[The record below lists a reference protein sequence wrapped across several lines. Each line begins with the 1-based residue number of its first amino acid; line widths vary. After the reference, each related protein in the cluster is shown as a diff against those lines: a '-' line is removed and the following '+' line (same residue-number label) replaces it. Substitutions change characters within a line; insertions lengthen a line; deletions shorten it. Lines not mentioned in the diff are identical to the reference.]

1 MLVRMKIR
9 RINGD
14 ERLTH
19 AFPLQAYAFEASPA
33 PLEDAA
39 KYRGYLPFQEDS
51 VTLVAEEDGTSL
63 AAVSAVPMRQNV
75 RGTLHPMAG
84 VASVAVHPLARRRG
98 HVRTLLTRLLGD
110 MRDGG
115 HAVSALYPFRPS
127 FYERFGYV
135 GLPKRRRVTFA
146 PRDLASLVRADLPGE
161 VTWER
166 IGTGYDAYRAFTLRL
181 AERRHGFAVFPD
193 SRAER
198 LRADDAHWVLTARV
212 DGEVAAAATYR
223 ITGFGAEMEVDDLLT
238 TTPLSRTLLLQFF
251 ARHVDQVEKVTARV
265 AADELPEL
273 WATDLEVVT
282 ESRTRIP
289 NMNAPMARVLAVAPL
304 AGTAV
309 GPGRVVVEVV
319 DDPFIAGTYLLDGH
333 GGRLEVGGDASGV
346 PRATLRAAGLSA
358 LVYGVLDPDE
368 LPLRGFGAVPA
379 DAGAELR
386 TLFPRAVPYV
396 FADF

>member
-1 MLVRMKIR
+1 MEIR
-9 RINGD
+9 QISSE

-33 PLEDAA
+33 PLEEAA
-39 KYRGYLPFQEDS
+39 KYRGYLPFQEDN
-51 VTLVAEEDGTSL
+51 VTLVVEEDGTSL
-63 AAVSAVPMRQNV
+63 AAVSVVPMRQNV

-84 VASVAVHPLARRRG
+84 VSGVAVHPLARRRG

-110 MRDGG
+110 MRDDG
-115 HAVSALYPFRPS
+115 HPVSALYPFRAS

-135 GLPKRRRVTFA
+135 GLPKRRRVTFHPA
-146 PRDLASLVRADLPGE
+146 DLGHLVRADLPGE

-181 AERRHGFAVFPD
+181 AAERHGFAVFPD
-193 SRAER
+193 VRAER
-198 LRADDAHWVLTARV
+198 LRADDAHWLVTARV
-212 DGEVAAAATYR
+212 DGEVAGAAAYR
-223 ITGFGAEMEVDDLLT
+223 ITGHGAEMQVDDLLT

-251 ARHVDQVEKVTARV
+251 ARHVDQVDRV
-265 AADELPEL
+265 VAGIGADELPEL
-273 WATDLEVVT
+273 WATDLGTVT

-289 NMNAPMARVLAVAPL
+289 HMNAPMARVLAVPPL
-304 AGTAV
+304 AGTPV

-319 DDPFIAGTYLLDGH
+319 DDPFIAGTYLLDGR
-333 GGRLEVGGDASGV
+333 GGRLEVGGDEAGV
-346 PRATLRAAGLSA
+346 PRATVRAAGLSA
-358 LVYGVLDPDE
+358 LVYGVLDPDD

-379 DAGAELR
+379 DAGAQLR
-386 TLFPRAVPYV
+386 ALFPRAVPYL